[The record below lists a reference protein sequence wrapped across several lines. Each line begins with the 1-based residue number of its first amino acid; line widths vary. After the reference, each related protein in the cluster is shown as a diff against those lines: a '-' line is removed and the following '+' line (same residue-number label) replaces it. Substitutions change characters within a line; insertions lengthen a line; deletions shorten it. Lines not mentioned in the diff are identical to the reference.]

1 MTLDLPHDSY
11 DEVSIETNSSQSD
24 VFAYGYWPL
33 EGFESE
39 LNIEVEGLKAS
50 KLGPLTVVPLAPKI
64 HPLWQRNIWINP
76 QIISYTSIS
85 DAAKKLKAL
94 NKLWVAETHTL
105 HRRTQLIL
113 ENLPKLK
120 ERNVEYLGQVPP
132 ANLGAFFLLDENTL
146 VASSQCVSPFPHGD
160 FSFSR
165 VAPEAPSRAYL
176 KLWEFFTTT
185 GVYPKP
191 NETVADF
198 GSCPGGWTWVLS
210 ELGCQVISL
219 DKAPLADSL
228 NGRKNIEYR
237 SRDAFKVK
245 PEDLPELDWF
255 FSDIICEPKKL
266 FDFFELWNSSKRVKH
281 FLLTIKFKGKTD
293 FDVINQFRKKDGAKL
308 LHLSHNKHELT
319 FFYESKS

>member
-1 MTLDLPHDSY
+1 MNLKTTPNQ
-11 DEVSIETNSSQSD
+11 TD
-24 VFAYGYWPL
+24 VFACGYWPL

-39 LNIEVEGLKAS
+39 LSAEVVGLNS
-50 KLGPLTVVPLAPKI
+50 SQLGPLTVLPRSPET

-76 QIISYTSIS
+76 QVISYASIT

-94 NKLWVAETHTL
+94 GKLWVAEPHKL

-120 ERNVEYLGQVPP
+120 DRNVEYLGQIPP

-146 VASSQCVSPFPHGD
+146 VASSQCLSPFPHGD
-160 FSFSR
+160 FTFSR
-165 VAPEAPSRAYL
+165 LAPEAPSRAYL

-185 GVYPKP
+185 GIYPKS
-191 NETVADF
+191 NDMVADF

-228 NGRKNIEYR
+228 KGRKNIDYR

-245 PEDLPELDWF
+245 PEELPELDWLL
-255 FSDIICEPKKL
+255 SDIICEPKKL
-266 FDFFELWNSSKRVKH
+266 LDFLELWNASGRVKH

-293 FDVINQFRKKDGAKL
+293 FDVINQFRKKDGARL

-319 FFYESKS
+319 FFYKSKS